1 VSRIV
6 LTCFGSYGDL
16 FPYLAVA
23 KGLAKRGHV
32 PVVATARHYEDIV
45 GREGIAFHAIRPDI
59 DPSDRALLERVM
71 DPFKGTEVVVRE
83 LVVPFLRETFA
94 DLSEAARLADLIVT
108 HPLTFAGRLVA
119 ERTRTRWM
127 STVLAPASMFSAYD
141 FPVFPPYPAVMRLAR
156 SGPFVAR
163 QFLRLARRATA
174 QWTGPVRD
182 FRRELGLP
190 DAADPLFEG
199 QFSPHGTLAM
209 FSSVIGAP
217 QIDWPTKTTQTGFPF
232 YEGDGQLPADMAS
245 FLDAGDPPVVF
256 TLGSSAVGAPGVF
269 FEESVGAVRRLGGRA
284 VLLVGR
290 HADRSVTGALPSS
303 ILVADYAPHAPLFR
317 RARAIVHHGGIGTT
331 AQALRAGRPML
342 VVPHAH
348 DQQDNARRVV
358 KLGVAEAIDA
368 RRYRARPAAAALG
381 RLLRDGCAKDAR
393 DVGQRIGREDGVA
406 RATEAIRQCIED

>member
-1 VSRIV
+1 
-6 LTCFGSYGDL
+6 L
-16 FPYLAVA
+16 FPYLAIA
-23 KGLAKRGHV
+23 RGLAARGHV
-32 PVVATARHYEDIV
+32 PVLATARYYEDIV
-45 GREGIAFHAIRPDI
+45 RREGFLFHPIRPDI

-83 LVVPFLRETFA
+83 IVAPALRDSFA
-94 DLSEAARLADLIVT
+94 DLSDATRGAHLIVT

-119 ERTRTRWM
+119 ETTKMRWM
-127 STVLAPASMFSAYD
+127 STVLAPASMFSVHD

-156 SGPFVAR
+156 SAPFVAR
-163 QFLRLARRATA
+163 FFLRVARRATA
-174 QWTGPVRD
+174 SWTDPVRA

-190 DAADPLFEG
+190 DAPDPLFEG

-209 FSSVIGAP
+209 FSPVIGSP
-217 QIDWPTKTTQTGFPF
+217 QADWPAETTQTGFPF
-232 YEGDGQLPADMAS
+232 YEGDGALPGNVAA

-256 TLGSSAVGAPGVF
+256 TLGSSAVGAPGLF
-269 FEESVGAVRRLGGRA
+269 FDESLAAIREVGGRA

-290 HADRSVTGALPSS
+290 NADRPVNEAPSPSV
-303 ILVADYAPHAPLFR
+303 LVADYAPHAPLFR

-358 KLGVAEAIDA
+358 ALGVAEAIDA
-368 RRYRARPAAAALG
+368 RRYRAQAAAAALRRLTEGG
-381 RLLRDGCAKDAR
+381 RVARAKET
-393 DVGQRIGREDGVA
+393 GQIVEREDGVSRSA
-406 RATEAIRQCIED
+406 EAILRCVN